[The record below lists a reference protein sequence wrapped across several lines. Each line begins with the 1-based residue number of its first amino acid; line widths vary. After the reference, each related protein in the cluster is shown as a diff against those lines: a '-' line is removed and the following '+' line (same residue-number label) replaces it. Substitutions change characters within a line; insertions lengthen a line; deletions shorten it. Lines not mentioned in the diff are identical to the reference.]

1 MKNRILNLFL
11 NLCAGFL
18 RRKSIP
24 ESTKILIRLFR
35 LTISKLDPKEAL
47 KFLFEFENKL
57 YLLEGNSSVKYD
69 GGIHTKHRHIKY
81 HDFFVKNI
89 EPNERILD
97 IGSGN
102 GFLGYDIA
110 TKVREVK
117 VTGIEINEKNIKFAR
132 THYKHANLIFIKG
145 DFSKKLPEGEFDV
158 IILSNVLEHI
168 EERVKF
174 LKILRRRFKPKRF
187 IIRVPSFE
195 RDWRVPLKKELGLD
209 YMLDSTHFIEYTQEN
224 FMEEMKRAGLKIINL
239 ECRWSEIWCVAEPTK
254 TGGRYK

>member
-18 RRKSIP
+18 RRKPHS

-35 LTISKLDPKEAL
+35 LTIDKLAPREAL

-57 YLLEGNSSVKYD
+57 YLLEGESSVKYG
-69 GGIHTKHRHIKY
+69 GGIHTKHTHIKY

-89 EPNERILD
+89 KPNERVLD

-102 GFLGYDIA
+102 GFLSYDIA

-132 THYKHANLIFIKG
+132 SHYKHANLSFIKG
-145 DFSKKLPEGEFDV
+145 DFSTELPKGEFDA

-168 EERVKF
+168 EERVEF
-174 LKILRRRFKPKRF
+174 LKILRRRFRPKRF

-195 RDWRVPLKKELGLD
+195 RDWRVPLKKELNLD

-224 FMEEMKRAGLKIINL
+224 FMIEMHRAGLKIINL
-239 ECRWSEIWCVAEPTK
+239 ERRWGEIWCVAEPTK